1 MAREAF
7 LEQIREHF
15 PSLLPFACQFYL
27 HETDLIIWDA
37 KGSRFVKLRSRS
49 GMQQGDTMGSFYFAL
64 GLHPVLEEISAH
76 FDGRVVV
83 RAIADD
89 VHLLGTDD
97 DVAEA
102 YVMLK
107 RGVEALKMALSYG
120 PRKTCAWSP
129 AWEQTG
135 GADGSRLLAALRA
148 DAPPDAKETVRCRG
162 GMEVLGSF
170 VGSDAYITQAVLDK
184 VQDATPG
191 EGGVLL
197 CAKALAALAEGDVA
211 NGRDGAGTLLR
222 LCLTSRVGY
231 LCRTVRPDLMACAAA
246 VADNILC
253 ATFARVWDVPAPIF
267 SPHATAL
274 WGLAG
279 ARVRAPTS
287 LRGCGIRSAAVTS
300 AVAYLAGWR
309 AVAARV
315 AASSPE
321 AATALGSIDG
331 ASASPAVRAIRV
343 AHSSL
348 PDLVR
353 TEVDLEAFAGPD
365 PPPAHL
371 QRTLNHAAEEDA
383 LSEALDKVQLLPRD
397 RAHFNSCDGR
407 WLRAARLPYMQLTN
421 GEAATRMQRYLRLPL
436 ACARGLRVGKDGKE
450 VDPYGDN
457 FLSTYKALGA
467 NEWILAHNQ
476 QRDLLG
482 RKAKQAGL
490 EGVTVDKG
498 GAIEGSDDKPDD
510 VRLPFGSETHGWKAA
525 GTKEVLVDVTWVSAV
540 CDKHVAAAARVPGG
554 AASEAMAGKHTRYR
568 DTIMSHQ
575 FLQPLAME
583 SEGQMCAEW
592 EEMLLALAKKWAER
606 RLRDDKA
613 ARRMQGYWLDEL
625 AVIHARYL
633 ARCLINRATA
643 CKGREQVRAEV
654 PPTLAELDVAT
665 LPVL

>member
-1 MAREAF
+1 
-7 LEQIREHF
+7 
-15 PSLLPFACQFYL
+15 
-27 HETDLIIWDA
+27 
-37 KGSRFVKLRSRS
+37 
-49 GMQQGDTMGSFYFAL
+49 
-64 GLHPVLEEISAH
+64 
-76 FDGRVVV
+76 
-83 RAIADD
+83 
-89 VHLLGTDD
+89 
-97 DVAEA
+97 
-102 YVMLK
+102 
-107 RGVEALKMALSYG
+107 
-120 PRKTCAWSP
+120 
-129 AWEQTG
+129 
-135 GADGSRLLAALRA
+135 
-148 DAPPDAKETVRCRG
+148 
-162 GMEVLGSF
+162 
-170 VGSDAYITQAVLDK
+170 
-184 VQDATPG
+184 
-191 EGGVLL
+191 
-197 CAKALAALAEGDVA
+197 
-211 NGRDGAGTLLR
+211 
-222 LCLTSRVGY
+222 
-231 LCRTVRPDLMACAAA
+231 
-246 VADNILC
+246 
-253 ATFARVWDVPAPIF
+253 
-267 SPHATAL
+267 L